1 MVREPKNWLIAGVL
15 ASRRFRCTVASC
27 MNHTSDSWQPLP
39 DHTHPGWLDVE
50 SIRSGCY
57 RFTTGQPMASRD
69 RDILPFRPIATKEA
83 PRPGKRKARL
93 RTICTADDIRPNRKR
108 QKEMIARLLPA
119 LAEIMHLPPWEFLD
133 TWDDKYIYI
142 AIHGVIAYAIARRTN
157 EIFVAPRGMVDK
169 NQPCGILP

>member
-1 MVREPKNWLIAGVL
+1 M
-15 ASRRFRCTVASC
+15 
-27 MNHTSDSWQPLP
+27 
-39 DHTHPGWLDVE
+39 
-50 SIRSGCY
+50 
-57 RFTTGQPMASRD
+57 
-69 RDILPFRPIATKEA
+69 
-83 PRPGKRKARL
+83 
-93 RTICTADDIRPNRKR
+93 
-108 QKEMIARLLPA
+108 LPA